1 MKRADICPICGYR
14 LKAGK
19 TLRMV
24 CSTPG
29 CTFKDRRHGNSIVDP
44 LVDKREGT
52 NRYVRRVEPYDP
64 TRDVW
69 GTDRRWQ
76 KS

>member
-1 MKRADICPICGYR
+1 MKRAEICPKCGCR

-29 CTFKDRRHGNSIVDP
+29 CTFVDRRAGNSAIDP
-44 LVDKREGT
+44 LIDRREGI
-52 NRYVRRVEPYDP
+52 NRYIRPVEPYDP
-64 TRDVW
+64 TRDAW
-69 GTDRRWQ
+69 GADKRWS
-76 KS
+76 KN